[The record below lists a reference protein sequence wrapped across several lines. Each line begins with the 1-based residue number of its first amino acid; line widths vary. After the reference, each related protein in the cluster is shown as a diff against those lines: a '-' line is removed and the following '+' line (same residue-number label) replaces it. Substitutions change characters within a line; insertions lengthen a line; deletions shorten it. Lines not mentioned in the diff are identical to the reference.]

1 MARLG
6 SGRKKKPDELY
17 DLLDGDRVFLD
28 KLKTNANETY
38 DTLREFLLS
47 IVSGKAGEK
56 MEIWDVKTSKKIEVM
71 VKPSHDVRVKA
82 AKLLKELDVDK
93 TLSDKRDRKEDKQG
107 DESEWLRELKK
118 AEKKIQAGK
127 AARKKGIKD
136 KKVFPIS
143 KFQGGNEQ

>member
-6 SGRKKKPDELY
+6 SGKKKKPDELY

-28 KLKTNANETY
+28 KLKTNATQTY
-38 DTLREFLLS
+38 DTLRDFLLN
-47 IVSGKAGEK
+47 IVLGKAIEK
-56 MEIWDVKTSKKIEVM
+56 TEIWDVKTSKKIMVM

-107 DESEWLRELKK
+107 DESEWLHALKK
-118 AEKKIQAGK
+118 AEKGIRAHK
-127 AARKKGIKD
+127 AARQKGIKN
-136 KKVFPIS
+136 KKVIPI
-143 KFQGGNEQ
+143 KEVQGGKEK